1 MIKNY
6 IMSNHNYTPPSYGTK
21 EISSD
26 IHNISKVNS
35 EKHESKETGSYLI
48 SKDNL
53 PSFKRILVT
62 DDGRDISNKAL
73 NYAISLSNST
83 GAELLIL
90 RILEDVEKF
99 ENLSVEGSL
108 EISQLDTQDFHRK
121 IEAGVIDSMEEKINK
136 CQKAGCQNKVS
147 YKFLTGN
154 VVDEIVNE
162 INNNNYDLVVVLT
175 SHIDSWFRSLFSD
188 VRKIINHI
196 SKPVLIIQ

>member
-1 MIKNY
+1 
-6 IMSNHNYTPPSYGTK
+6 MSNHNYPPTSYDAK

-26 IHNISKVNS
+26 IHNISKVNP

-108 EISQLDTQDFHRK
+108 EISQLDTQVFHRK

-136 CQKAGCQNKVS
+136 CQKAGCQNKVC

-162 INNNNYDLVVVLT
+162 INNNNYDLVVMLT